1 MARCLEGNQ
10 PGKKAAASGTAG
22 SSRLQPILDVMRA
35 AVAAAA
41 ARAVAASA
49 AALSNDRTAVAA
61 AAARAVAA
69 SAAEVGK

>member
-1 MARCLEGNQ
+1 
-10 PGKKAAASGTAG
+10 
-22 SSRLQPILDVMRA
+22 LDVMRA

-41 ARAVAASA
+41 ARAV